1 MTQFKKA
8 HKKLL
13 GYDIHR
19 YSGNSRKKDDICIVL
34 GSIVRMKNADDKN
47 GNADYVGKQGM
58 YFVITYRW
66 SRNQWVYGS
75 VYRNF
80 WQINSSK
87 LVKYGQGLAKTVYYI
102 PYGNLSN
109 LGKIVR
115 DDFFTRPPTKF
126 KNKGKKK

>member
-1 MTQFKKA
+1 MTKSDKA
-8 HKKLL
+8 LKKLM
-13 GYDIHR
+13 GSDIYR
-19 YSGNSRKKDDICIVL
+19 YAGNSRKKDDICIVL
-34 GSIVRMKNADDKN
+34 GSIVRMKNAEDKN

-66 SRNQWVYGS
+66 SRNQWVYGG

-80 WQINSSK
+80 WQIDASK

-102 PYGNLSN
+102 PYGNLN
-109 LGKIVR
+109 KLGKAVR

-126 KNKGKKK
+126 KNKAKKK